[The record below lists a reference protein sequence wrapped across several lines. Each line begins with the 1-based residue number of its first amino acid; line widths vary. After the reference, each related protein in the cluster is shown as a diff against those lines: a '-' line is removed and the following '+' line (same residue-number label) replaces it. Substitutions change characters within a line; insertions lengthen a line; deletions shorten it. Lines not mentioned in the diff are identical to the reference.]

1 MKKLIIPVILI
12 CILTFFTL
20 SAAADEFML
29 TEPFEITSAD
39 GNRVFRFN
47 PESEN
52 DYAEAAVYTNT
63 EPAELI
69 YSLENFGSFA
79 YENNF
84 YFSEDM
90 MHFAFI
96 PTADQQI
103 AIEFYSNGK
112 LSKKYKINNLV
123 RNMLKVEYSVSMAFW
138 EKEGVQPIH
147 SGDILT
153 VKTVDDMTYDFDI
166 AAGGKIVKTSGFSIP
181 LSISIIGIGVL
192 SVIIAGGI
200 TWITIM
206 LTKRK
211 RK

>member
-1 MKKLIIPVILI
+1 MKKLITPVILI
-12 CILTFFTL
+12 FVFTL
-20 SAAADEFML
+20 CTLPASADEFFP

-39 GNRVFRFN
+39 DSKFFRFN

-63 EPAELI
+63 EPPELI
-69 YSLENFGSFA
+69 YSLENFSSFA
-79 YENNF
+79 YESNF
-84 YFSEDM
+84 YFSNDM
-90 MHFAFI
+90 MQFAFI
-96 PTADQQI
+96 PTADQQT
-103 AIEFYSNGK
+103 AIKFYSNGT
-112 LSKKYKINNLV
+112 LNKKYKINELV
-123 RNMLKVEYSVSMAFW
+123 RNMLKVRYSISAADWMNYDAR
-138 EKEGVQPIH
+138 PIH

-181 LSISIIGIGVL
+181 LSIGIIGIGVL
-192 SVIIAGGI
+192 SIAIAGGI

-206 LTKRK
+206 LTKQK